1 MSANIGWL
9 FYKDYFKDIDYH
21 KLSNPEN
28 EEKNME
34 DEVKEILEKVK
45 NKEKNKSIVIKK
57 TIENIDKSLID
68 NLANLLSSEVK
79 AKIYIYLRKY
89 GKSTVDEIAHGTGI
103 YPSTIREVILEMY
116 KSGIVVREKLDK
128 EGLGKKPYIYSA
140 VSPSELV
147 KKLSKGLQNK
157 LNEVIM
163 LDKKIKKKE
172 IKIPFLPVKI
182 VVNDDIDERND

>member
-1 MSANIGWL
+1 M
-9 FYKDYFKDIDYH
+9 
-21 KLSNPEN
+21 
-28 EEKNME
+28 
-34 DEVKEILEKVK
+34 LEKVK

-57 TIENIDKSLID
+57 TIENIDKSLIS
-68 NLANLLSSEVK
+68 NLSNLLSSEVK

-89 GKSTVDEIAHGTGI
+89 GNSTVDEIAHGTGI
-103 YPSTIREVILEMY
+103 YPSTIREAILEMY
-116 KSGIVVREKLDK
+116 KSGIVVREKSNK

-182 VVNDDIDERND
+182 VVSDGNNINDDCKNN

>member
-1 MSANIGWL
+1 
-9 FYKDYFKDIDYH
+9 
-21 KLSNPEN
+21 
-28 EEKNME
+28 ME

>member
-1 MSANIGWL
+1 MT
-9 FYKDYFKDIDYH
+9 
-21 KLSNPEN
+21 
-28 EEKNME
+28 EKIKKKME
-34 DEVKEILEKVK
+34 YEIKEILEKVK
-45 NKEKNKSIVIKK
+45 NEEKNKSIVIKK

-68 NLANLLSSEVK
+68 NLASLLSSEVK

-89 GKSTVDEIAHGTGI
+89 GNSTVDEIAHGTGI
-103 YPSTIREVILEMY
+103 YPSTIREAILEMY

>member
-1 MSANIGWL
+1 M
-9 FYKDYFKDIDYH
+9 K
-21 KLSNPEN
+21 NPEN

>member
-1 MSANIGWL
+1 M
-9 FYKDYFKDIDYH
+9 
-21 KLSNPEN
+21 
-28 EEKNME
+28 
-34 DEVKEILEKVK
+34 
-45 NKEKNKSIVIKK
+45 
-57 TIENIDKSLID
+57 
-68 NLANLLSSEVK
+68 
-79 AKIYIYLRKY
+79 
-89 GKSTVDEIAHGTGI
+89 DEIAHGTGI

>member
-1 MSANIGWL
+1 MCDKNEINTNENNL
-9 FYKDYFKDIDYH
+9 NMK
-21 KLSNPEN
+21 NPEN

-89 GKSTVDEIAHGTGI
+89 G
-103 YPSTIREVILEMY
+103 
-116 KSGIVVREKLDK
+116 
-128 EGLGKKPYIYSA
+128 
-140 VSPSELV
+140 
-147 KKLSKGLQNK
+147 
-157 LNEVIM
+157 
-163 LDKKIKKKE
+163 
-172 IKIPFLPVKI
+172 
-182 VVNDDIDERND
+182 